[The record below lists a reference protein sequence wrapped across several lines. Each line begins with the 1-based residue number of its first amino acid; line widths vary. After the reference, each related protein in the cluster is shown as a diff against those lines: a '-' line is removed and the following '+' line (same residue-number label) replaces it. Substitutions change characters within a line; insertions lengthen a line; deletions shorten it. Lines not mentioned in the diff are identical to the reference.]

1 MSEPD
6 MKICIAYG
14 LGYPN
19 KINTL
24 SKPLNFTKNNLLEFI
39 NIDQMDFPSIK
50 LAKDALNLGGI
61 IPAVMN
67 AANEVAVEK
76 FINNEIKFNLIFD
89 TIEHTMDEFK
99 KGDLLHEPSLEQIIS
114 ADEKARFTSLNFIK
128 NIS

>member
-19 KINTL
+19 KINTS
-24 SKPLNFTKNNLLEFI
+24 SKQLNFTENNLLEFI
-39 NIDQMDFPSIK
+39 NIDQMDFPSVK
-50 LAKDALNLGGI
+50 FARDALNLGGI

-99 KGDLLHEPSLEQIIS
+99 KGELLDEPSLEQIIS
-114 ADEKARFTSLNFIK
+114 ADEKARFTSLNFIN

>member
-1 MSEPD
+1 
-6 MKICIAYG
+6 
-14 LGYPN
+14 
-19 KINTL
+19 
-24 SKPLNFTKNNLLEFI
+24 
-39 NIDQMDFPSIK
+39 MDFPSVK
-50 LAKDALNLGGI
+50 FARDALNLGGI

-99 KGDLLHEPSLEQIIS
+99 KGELLDEPSLEQIIS
-114 ADEKARFTSLNFIK
+114 ADEKARFTSLNFIN